1 MMHCIS
7 SYFFF
12 LCKIFFPTET
22 FSGVELFP
30 THLRSTAMAVT
41 LVAARLGAILGN
53 TVFGLFLEVQCAVP
67 IIMVAALLV
76 GQQQLATLSRPSH
89 FILFQRVDCW
99 DSCCPTPRSRRWN
112 RLPPLH

>member
-1 MMHCIS
+1 MHCIS
-7 SYFFF
+7 SYLFFF
-12 LCKIFFPTET
+12 LYKIFFLTKT
-22 FSGVELFP
+22 FAGVELFP

-76 GQQQLATLSRPSH
+76 GQQPTLPGSH
-89 FILFQRVDCW
+89 VIVICFVSAGGLLGLL
-99 DSCCPTPRSRRWN
+99 
-112 RLPPLH
+112 LPNTTKQALE

>member
-7 SYFFF
+7 SYLFFF
-12 LCKIFFPTET
+12 LHKIFFLTKT

-76 GQQQLATLSRPSH
+76 GQQPA
-89 FILFQRVDCW
+89 
-99 DSCCPTPRSRRWN
+99 
-112 RLPPLH
+112 

>member
-1 MMHCIS
+1 MLDLLLGKPSRVDVYNNNNNQI
-7 SYFFF
+7 FF
-12 LCKIFFPTET
+12 LKET
-22 FSGVELFP
+22 FVGVELFP

-76 GQQQLATLSRPSH
+76 GQQPA
-89 FILFQRVDCW
+89 
-99 DSCCPTPRSRRWN
+99 
-112 RLPPLH
+112 

>member
-1 MMHCIS
+1 MLDLLLGKPSRVDVYNNNNNQI
-7 SYFFF
+7 FF
-12 LCKIFFPTET
+12 LKET
-22 FSGVELFP
+22 FAGVELFP

-76 GQQQLATLSRPSH
+76 GQQPA
-89 FILFQRVDCW
+89 
-99 DSCCPTPRSRRWN
+99 
-112 RLPPLH
+112 

>member
-1 MMHCIS
+1 MLDLLLGKPSRVDVYNNNNNNQI
-7 SYFFF
+7 FF
-12 LCKIFFPTET
+12 LTKT

-76 GQQQLATLSRPSH
+76 GQQPA
-89 FILFQRVDCW
+89 
-99 DSCCPTPRSRRWN
+99 
-112 RLPPLH
+112 

>member
-1 MMHCIS
+1 M
-7 SYFFF
+7 
-12 LCKIFFPTET
+12 
-22 FSGVELFP
+22 ELFP

-76 GQQQLATLSRPSH
+76 GQQPA
-89 FILFQRVDCW
+89 
-99 DSCCPTPRSRRWN
+99 
-112 RLPPLH
+112 